1 MSRFAQKRF
10 GFRMLVME
18 LSLEEIGKI
27 ILHLDARV
35 QDDDSAAEL
44 PELTP
49 EDEAILE
56 RAWRVLAAVR
66 EPPAVSATMSDEETM
81 RLFGL
86 GEQKSQHAL

>member
-1 MSRFAQKRF
+1 
-10 GFRMLVME
+10 ME

-86 GEQKSQHAL
+86 GEQKVSTLCNPSHRVWIRV